1 MAHNTTNSTAVIEQ
15 EVYSR
20 FIVDNLHDGLLPDSF
35 SRNVADFGSGERLN
49 IPVIGSATVQDVEEE
64 VPMSYNAIDTGRVYL
79 QITDYVGDAWSVT
92 DILRQD
98 GYLVESLMSE
108 RAKEGTRAMQEHF
121 ETRFFE
127 AANAGQTDDNLNVIN
142 GFNHRIAPDLT
153 NNTASLATL
162 DHFRQMKLA
171 FDKAKVPQGGRVAFV
186 DPVVEATLNA
196 LFTMTANTAGGGG
209 NYNYNFE
216 GLVRNGF
223 ERDHRFVAS
232 IFGWDVWTTN
242 YLPRGSFTGASDDD
256 GADETITDAVA
267 NVFMCIGSDST
278 KPVMRAWR
286 MAPKTESRRNFELK
300 RDEYDI
306 RARFGLGVQ
315 RVDTLG
321 VLITSASNY

>member
-1 MAHNTTNSTAVIEQ
+1 MAFNTTNSAAVIEQ

-20 FIVDNLHDGLLPDSF
+20 FIVENLHDGLLPDSF

-64 VPMSYNAIDTGRVYL
+64 VPMTYNAIDTGRVYL
-79 QITDYVGDAWSVT
+79 NITDYVGDAWSVS

-98 GYLVESLMSE
+98 GYMVESLMSE
-108 RAKEGTRAMQEHF
+108 RAKEGTRALQEHF

-127 AANAGQTDDNLNVIN
+127 AANAGQTNGQGNDIN
-142 GFNHRIAPDLT
+142 GFDHRVEAT
-153 NNTASLATL
+153 GTSNLATL

-171 FDKAKVPQGGRVAFV
+171 FDKAKVPQGGRVCFV

-196 LFTMTANTAGGGG
+196 LFTMTAPTAGST
-209 NYNYNFE
+209 YNFNFE
-216 GLVRNGF
+216 GLVQNGF
-223 ERDHRFVAS
+223 ERDHRFVRS
-232 IFGWDVWTTN
+232 IFGWDIWTTN
-242 YLPRGSFTGASDDD
+242 YLPRGDFSAGTGV
-256 GADETITDAVA
+256 TDAVA

-286 MAPKTESRRNFELK
+286 MPPKTENRRNFELK

-315 RVDTLG
+315 RTDTLG

>member
-1 MAHNTTNSTAVIEQ
+1 MAFNTTNSAAVIEQ

-20 FIVDNLHDGLLPDSF
+20 FIVENLHDGLLPDSF

-64 VPMSYNAIDTGRVYL
+64 VPMTYNAIDTGRVYL
-79 QITDYVGDAWSVT
+79 NITDYVGDAWSVS

-108 RAKEGTRAMQEHF
+108 RAKEGTRALQEHF
-121 ETRFFE
+121 ETRFLE
-127 AANAGQTDDNLNVIN
+127 AANKGQTATDPNTIN
-142 GFNHRIAPDLT
+142 GFAHRIASAD
-153 NNTASLATL
+153 ADGLALL
-162 DHFRQMKLA
+162 DHFRQMKLS
-171 FDKAKVPQGGRVAFV
+171 FDKAKVPQGGRVCFV

-196 LFTMTANTAGGGG
+196 LFTMTAPTNGST
-209 NYNYNFE
+209 YNYNFE
-216 GLVRNGF
+216 GLVQSGF
-223 ERDHRFVAS
+223 ERDHRFVRN
-232 IFGWDVWTTN
+232 IFGWDIWTTN
-242 YLPRGSFTGASDDD
+242 YLPRGSFGD
-256 GADETITDAVA
+256 GTTTIADGVA

-286 MAPKTESRRNFELK
+286 MSPKAENRRNFELK

>member
-1 MAHNTTNSTAVIEQ
+1 MAHNTTNSQAVIEQ

-20 FIVDNLHDGLLPDSF
+20 FIVENLHDGLLPDSF

-49 IPVIGSATVQDVEEE
+49 IPVIGSATVQDVEED
-64 VPMSYNAIDTGRVYL
+64 VPMTYNAIDTGRVYL
-79 QITDYVGDAWSVT
+79 NITDYVGDAWSVT
-92 DILRQD
+92 DVLRQD
-98 GYLVESLMSE
+98 GYMVESLMSE
-108 RAKEGTRAMQEHF
+108 RAKEGTRALQEHF
-121 ETRFFE
+121 ETRFLE
-127 AANAGQTDDNLNVIN
+127 VANGAQGDTANNIN
-142 GFNHRIAPDLT
+142 GFPHRIASTD
-153 NNTASLATL
+153 ASGLAL
-162 DHFRQMKLA
+162 IDHFRMMKLS

-196 LFTMTANTAGGGG
+196 LFTMTSPTNGST
-209 NYNYNFE
+209 YNYNFE

-223 ERDHRFVAS
+223 ERDHRFVAN

-242 YLPRGSFTGASDDD
+242 YLPKGSFTD
-256 GADETITDAVA
+256 GVTPIADAVA
-267 NVFMCIGSDST
+267 NVFMCIGSDTT

-315 RVDTLG
+315 RLDTLG

>member
-1 MAHNTTNSTAVIEQ
+1 MAFNTTNSAAVIEQ

-20 FIVDNLHDGLLPDSF
+20 FIVENLHDGLLPDSF

-64 VPMSYNAIDTGRVYL
+64 VPMTYNAIDTGRVYL
-79 QITDYVGDAWSVT
+79 NITDYVGDAWSVS

-98 GYLVESLMSE
+98 GYMVESLMSE
-108 RAKEGTRAMQEHF
+108 RAKEGTRALQEHF

-127 AANAGQTDDNLNVIN
+127 AANAGQTATDPNTIN
-142 GFNHRIAPDLT
+142 GFAHRIGSSETSD
-153 NNTASLATL
+153 LATL

-196 LFTMTANTAGGGG
+196 LFTMTAPTSGSTFNF
-209 NYNYNFE
+209 NFE

-242 YLPRGSFTGASDDD
+242 YLPRGDFTGVSDAD
-256 GADETITDAVA
+256 GTTSETISGAVA
-267 NVFMCIGSDST
+267 NIFMCIGSDST

-286 MAPKTESRRNFELK
+286 MPPKTENRRNFELK

-315 RVDTLG
+315 RTDTLG